1 MFETTNQV
9 IIILW
14 HVLDISGCLAS
25 ETCDQH
31 SPGLT
36 QHCCL
41 TLIEHMEDDHCL
53 QSDIKMGQYYI
64 WLYYNHWYSIYILY
78 IYDISISYIYIS
90 MTVCVWTK
98 WIQQLNQSHR
108 DSNLNFFYS
117 PTLGLHDLHHCI
129 TVSLYHFHTP
139 YVDICIDI
147 CSIHICMSSHVI
159 MPSQH
164 LTTSH
169 NPITSTFSGP
179 PGNLSKGNG
188 AASDAIEK
196 FAPDVLW
203 AATVLHA

>member
-78 IYDISISYIYIS
+78 IYDISISYIYIYPWLYVYEPNGFNS
-90 MTVCVWTK
+90 
-98 WIQQLNQSHR
+98 WIKATEI
-108 DSNLNFFYS
+108 
-117 PTLGLHDLHHCI
+117 PTLIFFTHLHLACTTYT